1 MLQELR
7 NGLSIPLNKGGG
19 SMSQTITL
27 PSGLGKSYTYMEW
40 RTITSPSSNQYKLR
54 EQATANGEVSYSD
67 DGKIYVNGRT
77 LVAMT
82 TTFGNVGDYVDI
94 QTADGT
100 VIHGIIGD
108 IKNQND
114 SGANQWGH
122 NGGQSVVE
130 FITNKKLSNN
140 YPGNGG
146 VVSVTNLGNY
156 FNGDNPGT
164 ITATPTGVVQDKF
177 TNIFQKIFV
186 FLVCVFIGVVG
197 VFFFMKAF
205 GISLDPKKMVA
216 NTIEQKTGID
226 VEGVLE

>member
-1 MLQELR
+1 
-7 NGLSIPLNKGGG
+7 
-19 SMSQTITL
+19 MSTTITL
-27 PSGLGKSYTYMEW
+27 PTGLGKSYTYMEW

-54 EQATANGEVSYSD
+54 EQATANGQVSYSD

-82 TTFGNVGDYVDI
+82 NTFGNVGDYVDI

-130 FITNKKLSNN
+130 FITNKKLSDN

-156 FNGDNPGT
+156 FNDDSPGNVT
-164 ITATPTGVVQDKF
+164 TQIDWAEDKF
-177 TNIFQKIFV
+177 TNIFQKIFI
-186 FLVCVFIGVVG
+186 FLVCVFIGIVG
-197 VFFFMKAF
+197 AYFFLRAF
-205 GISLDPKKMVA
+205 DINVLNKKQMVSKV
-216 NTIEQKTGID
+216 IESKTGID
-226 VEGVLE
+226 AEEIIEGVQE

>member
-1 MLQELR
+1 MA
-7 NGLSIPLNKGGG
+7 
-19 SMSQTITL
+19 QTITL
-27 PSGLGKSYTYMEW
+27 PSGMGKSYTYMEW
-40 RTITSPSSNQYKLR
+40 RKITAKDSNQYKLR
-54 EQATANGEVSYSD
+54 EQAQSNGDVSYSE

-82 TTFGNVGDYVDI
+82 NTFGNVGDYVDI

-146 VVSVTNLGNY
+146 VLSVTTSGNY
-156 FNGDNPGT
+156 FTGDDP
-164 ITATPTGVVQDKF
+164 GVVSSGVSVQQTGYIEDKF
-177 TNIFQKIFV
+177 SSIFKKLFIFV
-186 FLVCVFIGVVG
+186 TCVLIGVAG
-197 VFFFMKAF
+197 VYFFLKAF
-205 GISLDPKKMVA
+205 DIDVLNKKQMITKV
-216 NTIEQKTGID
+216 IEKKTGKD
-226 VEGVLE
+226 EKGDSE